1 MEKKFKKNSR
11 KKQRGKGVGRNGWGT
26 LRERVNR
33 INLGTERTF
42 LFSFNPIEISD
53 RLQRGG
59 LGGNRV
65 GIKYKPRIEKNLFF

>member
-59 LGGNRV
+59 
-65 GIKYKPRIEKNLFF
+65 